1 MYILYLHIVKPIYFP
16 MVAWSLVHGLVQPC
30 MRFVR
35 YVYDAVWLAAFMFEG
50 GLQRLREE
58 FGMELEDIDYSS
70 RNFTQILL
78 EESRRI
84 SFRGVSVSFLCT
96 FG

>member
-1 MYILYLHIVKPIYFP
+1 MYLRIVKPIYCS
-16 MVAWSLVHGLVQPC
+16 MVAWFTSAWFGPTLC
-30 MRFVR
+30 FVR
-35 YVYDAVWLAAFMFEG
+35 YVYDAVWLAAFMFES
-50 GLQRLREE
+50 GLRRLGEE
-58 FGMELEDIDYSS
+58 FEMGLKDIDYSS
-70 RNFTQILL
+70 SNFTQILL

>member
-1 MYILYLHIVKPIYFP
+1 MYILYLHIVKPIYCS
-16 MVAWSLVHGLVQPC
+16 MVAWFTSAWFGPTL
-30 MRFVR
+30 RFVR
-35 YVYDAVWLAAFMFEG
+35 YVYDAVWLAAFMFES

>member
-1 MYILYLHIVKPIYFP
+1 MYILYLHIVKPIYCS
-16 MVAWSLVHGLVQPC
+16 MVAWFTSAWFGPTL
-30 MRFVR
+30 RIVR
-35 YVYDAVWLAAFMFEG
+35 YVYDAVWLAAFMFES